1 MVITHW
7 SRIHYEHYPGYILF
21 VVPYTAAPRPGI
33 RVADF
38 ERETDSAI
46 FHVARPDTR
55 FQSGNPK
62 NACRPRSQ
70 YRHRF
75 RFPPLMPVLPYLR

>member
-1 MVITHW
+1 MVITRW
-7 SRIHYEHYPGYILF
+7 SRIHYEHYHGYILF

-75 RFPPLMPVLPYLR
+75 RFPPLTPVLPYLR

>member
-1 MVITHW
+1 MVITRW

-46 FHVARPDTR
+46 FHVALPVTR
-55 FQSGNPK
+55 FQSGKPK
-62 NACRPRSQ
+62 NARRSRCQ
-70 YRHRF
+70 QRA
-75 RFPPLMPVLPYLR
+75 

>member
-1 MVITHW
+1 ML
-7 SRIHYEHYPGYILF
+7 YILYSLLAVF
-21 VVPYTAAPRPGI
+21 CTAAPRPGI

-62 NACRPRSQ
+62 NVYRPRSQ
-70 YRHRF
+70 YRRRF
-75 RFPPLMPVLPYLR
+75 RFPPLTPVLPHLR